1 VIVLRV
7 SVATVIEGW
16 VVEQLGG
23 KLVTWEGVQ
32 RLDPKKHPT
41 LVRKPD
47 RFASLNPDGPC
58 EVRVAVDEK
67 LGGPKN
73 SFSSVSVRVEIS
85 ARCNQDEE
93 SIEKARDVLFKE
105 GLRAVA
111 HYMNPALDML
121 VEHTQKG

>member
-1 VIVLRV
+1 MIVLRANV
-7 SVATVIEGW
+7 TTIIDNW

-47 RFASLNPDGPC
+47 RFSSLNPEGPC

-67 LGGPKN
+67 LSGPKN

-85 ARCNQDEE
+85 ARCDQNEE
-93 SIEKARDVLFKE
+93 TIEKARDVLFKE
-105 GLRAVA
+105 CMSATA
-111 HYMNPALDML
+111 HYMNPALDMMM
-121 VEHTQKG
+121 EHLHKG